1 MGKKVE
7 GGCKIC
13 GTYGK
18 LTREHFPPKG
28 AFNRDSF
35 KVQGINEH
43 KRVDDTLVWYETLRH
58 GGNARYATCER
69 CNNLTG
75 DWYARDYIRF
85 VNKIQPYARPKNVG
99 YGEIDVEDFYPLRV
113 VKQVLCSFLA
123 LINPDENAE
132 LHTAC
137 APSAKRDGDLPP
149 RGLFANVSVA
159 YKVLP
164 ELRTFVLDRNA
175 TGFPG
180 GVRLYMYLVAQPAGR
195 SSSIGV
201 MGSNSTGKVA
211 ILSELAWWPVGW
223 VLSFSGEPPDHPL
236 LDITEWA
243 NLGYDTIVSAT
254 LRLSCHWIQGKFP
267 LDFRDP
273 ETVERDVARQQAIV
287 DERRSREEVTCT

>member
-7 GGCKIC
+7 GVCRIC

-43 KRVDDTLVWYETLRH
+43 KRVDDTLVWYETVKH
-58 GGNARYATCER
+58 GGNARYATCEQ
-69 CNNLTG
+69 CNNVTG
-75 DWYARDYIRF
+75 DWYARDYIKF

-99 YGEIDVEDFYPLRV
+99 YGEIDVERLYALRV
-113 VKQVLCSFLA
+113 VKQVVCSFLA
-123 LINPDENAE
+123 LIDPDENAE
-132 LHTAC
+132 LHAAC
-137 APSAKRDGDLPP
+137 APSAKEDGDLLPP
-149 RGLFANVSVA
+149 ELFMDVSQA
-159 YKVLP
+159 YKALP
-164 ELRTFVLDRNA
+164 ELRKLVLDREA
-175 TGFPG
+175 TGFPE

-201 MGSNSTGKVA
+201 MGSRSTSKVA

-223 VLSFSGEPPDHPL
+223 VLVFDGELPDEPL
-236 LDITEWA
+236 LDVTEWA
-243 NLGYDTIVSAT
+243 NFGYNQEVCAT
-254 LRLSCHWIQGKFP
+254 LRLPCHWIQGRFP

-273 ETVERDVARQQAIV
+273 ETVERDTARQQAIV
-287 DERRSREEVTCT
+287 DQRKVARR